1 MSRRKYTEKENQ
13 TILKRLVEEVRVHDA
28 TVTPIQIRGILFNA
42 LISKYICSTD
52 ASRRFF
58 LSKSE
63 DVSLKE
69 KGLYDI
75 KVQRQRRRNRVMKVC
90 FCLAYMQGYMYLF
103 TLEIG
108 VTKGSSREDNVL
120 V

>member
-13 TILKRLVEEVRVHDA
+13 AILKRLVEEVRVHDA

-42 LISKYICSTD
+42 LISKYIYSTD

-75 KVQRQRRRNRVMKVC
+75 N
-90 FCLAYMQGYMYLF
+90 
-103 TLEIG
+103 
-108 VTKGSSREDNVL
+108 KGEGTVL
-120 V
+120 

>member
-13 TILKRLVEEVRVHDA
+13 AILKRLVEEVRVHDA

-58 LSKSE
+58 QNLKMFLSRKK
-63 DVSLKE
+63 DCMTLKY
-69 KGLYDI
+69 KG
-75 KVQRQRRRNRVMKVC
+75 
-90 FCLAYMQGYMYLF
+90 
-103 TLEIG
+103 
-108 VTKGSSREDNVL
+108 KGEGTVL
-120 V
+120 